1 MQDLPPPPVI
11 TQEVRIV
18 DSAGQPRII
27 LSAKTGEPSIQV
39 VRRDGKP
46 AATIQLDK
54 DDRPSVKLDNP
65 AADGPTATL
74 EVDDKGAH
82 VLFNRPGGASSYLFL
97 NNSGGSGVVLID
109 AKGARRA
116 SVVMTADGQ
125 VTVGGVD
132 PAKAPA
138 SPRP

>member
-27 LSAKTGEPSIQV
+27 LSAKTGSPSIQM

-65 AADGPTATL
+65 AADGPAATL
-74 EVDDKGAH
+74 EIDDKGAH
-82 VLFNRPGGASSYLFL
+82 LLFDRPGGASSYLFL

-109 AKGARRA
+109 AKGVRRA
-116 SVVMTADGQ
+116 SVVMTADGK
-125 VTVGGVD
+125 VTVGGVE
-132 PAKAPA
+132 PAKSAT
-138 SPRP
+138 SPQH